1 MEAVTGRFNVL
12 ELITPYVEKIIL
24 VVVPIYMVLGEV
36 FANLGILFL
45 GFLSDK
51 SIVVPL
57 IIMGVFIVLGILG
70 GIMGKSPEEKRDK
83 SSYTPSAGK
92 PPESA
97 YDF

>member
-1 MEAVTGRFNVL
+1 MEALTGLFNFL

-24 VVVPIYMVLGEV
+24 FVIPIYMVLGGV
-36 FANLGILFL
+36 FANLGLLFL
-45 GFLSDK
+45 DFLSDE

-83 SSYTPSAGK
+83 SSYSPSARK
-92 PPESA
+92 EPESA